1 MTGAYA
7 SYGALSAKVKAM
19 YGRRL
24 RAGDFRRMAALPNV
38 EAVLDELRRH
48 GAWAQALAALETE
61 ERATR
66 AALERALAPHG
77 WAANTINT
85 YLTRLA
91 DKGFL
96 SARRLGRSNRYTPLV
111 SREDYLSFDSRSVLS
126 RLYGSSPRNFV
137 AALARDGLAPGEVDE
152 LRALLDELERGAK

>member
-1 MTGAYA
+1 MKRLPDTELEVMKALWNCEGGAA
-7 SYGALSAKVKAM
+7 RSDLEEAL
-19 YGRRL
+19 RDR
-24 RAGDFRRMAALPNV
+24 
-38 EAVLDELRRH
+38 
-48 GAWAQALAALETE
+48 
-61 ERATR
+61 
-66 AALERALAPHG
+66 G

>member
-1 MTGAYA
+1 MGLRPRHPPRRPGAR
-7 SYGALSAKVKAM
+7 SGPPRL
-19 YGRRL
+19 GRQ
-24 RAGDFRRMAALPNV
+24 
-38 EAVLDELRRH
+38 H
-48 GAWAQALAALETE
+48 
-61 ERATR
+61 
-66 AALERALAPHG
+66 HH
-77 WAANTINT
+77 
-85 YLTRLA
+85 TRLA